1 MIRSYASRL
10 ELSVLILKETGVW
23 LVLGGQSKEQT
34 QSLSLALSPSVLEEQ
49 RQAHKKLFG
58 SDISYQAS

>member
-1 MIRSYASRL
+1 MPDEGYKPQWESVIRPCASSL

-34 QSLSLALSPSVLEEQ
+34 QSLSLALSSQCP
-49 RQAHKKLFG
+49 
-58 SDISYQAS
+58 